1 MQYDLD
7 TNWSHLNIQILGING
22 VGYEGGN
29 AWFTSAADIPWLQDA
44 YTNGDSQSDVWTE
57 WQVAYRDV
65 IILDAENVPAGTFNL
80 TTYSLGNGEN
90 YSTLRQIFISTATSA
105 DFDLDGDV
113 DGSDFLKWQLGEVS
127 YPPSEEDLA
136 DWEAL
141 FGITSATSSSTSV
154 PEPGSIALLMAAFAC
169 ALPRRRLS

>member
-1 MQYDLD
+1 MQHDLD

-22 VGYEGGN
+22 VGYEDGN

-44 YTNGDSQSDVWTE
+44 DANSDLQSNVWAE

-65 IILDAENVPAGTFNL
+65 VILDAENVPAGTFNL
-80 TTYSLGNGEN
+80 TTYSLGDGES
-90 YSTLRQIFISTATSA
+90 YSRLRQMFISTATSA

-127 YPPSEEDLA
+127 YPTSDEDLA

-141 FGITSATSSSTSV
+141 FGNTSATSSSTSV
-154 PEPGSIALLMAAFAC
+154 PEPRSIALLIVAFAC
-169 ALPRRRLS
+169 GLPRRRLS